1 MSVIQVEAAGQEV
14 LDRATRMLAG
24 IDGGIDKAV
33 KSAMARAVSHLR
45 PNSTKAIRERYA
57 ISAANL
63 RAEENV
69 KVRYTYQ
76 SGVQAFVTFAG
87 HKIPLHRY
95 DGAAP
100 AQPTPNTSEWVK
112 ALVAGKW
119 RRVHPGLTASG
130 HQLKSTSPK
139 QFQDAFTARMKSG
152 HVGIFERTGGSTAEG
167 GDAIKELM
175 GSSVPQM
182 LGSPGVAEQLAHE
195 SMEKFEE
202 RLDHEVLRI
211 LNGWGR

>member
-1 MSVIQVEAAGQEV
+1 MSVIQVEAAGQET

-24 IDGGIDKAV
+24 IDGGIEKAV
-33 KSAMARAVSHLR
+33 QGAMSRAVAHLR
-45 PNSTKAIRERYA
+45 ANSTKAIRERYA

-63 RAEENV
+63 RAEENIR
-69 KVRYTYQ
+69 VRYTYQ
-76 SGVQAFVTFAG
+76 GGVQAFVTFAG
-87 HKIPLHRY
+87 YKIPLYRY

-100 AQPTPNTSEWVK
+100 AQPTQDTSEW
-112 ALVAGKW
+112 AMAMVAGKW
-119 RRVHPGLTASG
+119 RRVHPSIAASG
-130 HQLKSTSPK
+130 HQLKGTPPQ

-152 HVGIFERTGGSTAEG
+152 HVGIFERTGGSAESG

-182 LGSPGVAEQLAHE
+182 LGSPEVSEKLAQE
-195 SMEKFEE
+195 SMDKFEE